1 MASDNG
7 NISFEFFTKTS
18 FSICQFAAVWCA
30 RAAVPKGTRYFY
42 SVRHNFGTEM
52 ANEGMPLPALAN
64 LMGHSDVKM
73 TMRYY
78 NMNKKTIDKARDI
91 LNRRAVVNT

>member
-1 MASDNG
+1 MRKLW
-7 NISFEFFTKTS
+7 T
-18 FSICQFAAVWCA
+18 AAYSEAGVA
-30 RAAVPKGTRYFY
+30 KGTRYFY
-42 SVRHNFGTEM
+42 SVHHNFGTEM
-52 ANEGMPLPALAN
+52 ANEGIPLPALAN

-91 LNRRAVVNT
+91 LDRRAMLNR